1 MYIPDHFLIEELVP
15 KKVHNER
22 GGKAWELLDDRLLI
36 TLDQLRDEY
45 GSITINDWLW
55 GGINEWRGL
64 RTPDS
69 SWYRPYSQHTFGR
82 AADCIFND
90 INVDKVR
97 DDILKYPDRFPCINS
112 IELDVSWLHFDVRN
126 CDRIKTYMP

>member
-1 MYIPDHFLIEELVP
+1 MYMPDHFKIEELVP
-15 KKVHNER
+15 KQVHNER
-22 GGKAWELLDDRLLI
+22 GFRAWELLDDRLLI

-45 GSITINDWLW
+45 GSITVNDWLW

-64 RTPDS
+64 RTPKS
-69 SWYRPYSQHTFGR
+69 AWYRPYSQHTFGR

-90 INVDKVR
+90 VNVDKVR
-97 DDILKYPDRFPCINS
+97 ADILKYPDRFPCINS
-112 IELDVSWLHFDVRN
+112 IELDTPHLHFDVRN